1 MEPSVAAELWHKACS
16 LLLFPAL
23 AAIATGPDRVS
34 RQPLEEEIAPG
45 SARGDGRGRGAVI
58 PAGLSIFC
66 LACRGD
72 A

>member
-1 MEPSVAAELWHKACS
+1 MEPSVAAELRHKARS
-16 LLLFPAL
+16 PLLFPAL
-23 AAIATGPDRVS
+23 AAIATGLDCIS
-34 RQPLEEEIAPG
+34 RQPLEEETAPG
-45 SARGDGRGRGAVI
+45 SAHGDGRGRGGVI